1 MVVASL
7 AWCLK
12 YKYLSAGLIGAR
24 KLEQLEEML
33 QVFEVV
39 ERLTLD
45 IEGRINKILDTA
57 P

>member
-1 MVVASL
+1 MVASL

-39 ERLTLD
+39 ERLTLE
-45 IEGRINKILDTA
+45 IERRINKILDTA